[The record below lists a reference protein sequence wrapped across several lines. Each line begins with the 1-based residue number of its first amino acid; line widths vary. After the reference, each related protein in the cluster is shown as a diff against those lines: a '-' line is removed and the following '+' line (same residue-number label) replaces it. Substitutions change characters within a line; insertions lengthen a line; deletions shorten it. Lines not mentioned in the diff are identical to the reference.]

1 MTDLQTPFHE
11 GELAIQE
18 KLGVRAL
25 VHSYAPKFVRSFLP
39 EQHRDLLETLPFI
52 VVGSVDSDQQP
63 SASIL
68 FGSPGFIQSPDETT
82 MTVEATPTGGDPLRD
97 NLRTG
102 SPLGF
107 LAIDF
112 KTRRRNRLTGKI
124 THTGQNGFAIKV
136 DQSFGNCPQYI
147 QSRTSS
153 AITGE
158 QANSTTGDVT
168 SPLDHTTLAERLSAA
183 DTFFIASS
191 HFEDRSDRKHG
202 VDVSHRG
209 GKPGFIGL
217 TGNTLKFPDF
227 SGNNHYNTFGNIA
240 LNPKVGIVV
249 PDFDTGDML
258 YIEGTAGIIWD
269 GPEVDAFEGAERLVA
284 VQITKTTLVE
294 RAMPVHW
301 KFNDYSPSL
310 EVTGDWDKEDT
321 AASNED
327 EQWRSLRVDR
337 IERESSTINSFYLTA
352 TDGLPL
358 EGYIAGQHLP
368 VRHPSVPKTI
378 RTYTLSKAPCGSQ
391 YRLSIKREAN
401 GKFSRFM
408 HDDLRV
414 GTTVSAM
421 APRGVFHLH
430 ETSSKPL
437 VLVSAG
443 VGITPMIAMLEAAVN
458 TSGCTNGKKAAH
470 PIVFIHAA
478 RNGDEHPFK
487 NHPILS
493 NPSDFGV
500 TLLLAYSQ
508 PTPQDIIDNKFHIR
522 GRITA
527 QTIAELVPANEV
539 HAFLCGPDQ
548 FMTDMRAHLSAAGVD
563 DSHIEQETFGGPV
576 VTREP
581 MPNVEIPV
589 QLKSSNRQLTWNPS
603 KTTLL
608 ETIEDAGVD
617 APFACRTGNCGTCVT
632 KVLKGKLGHPKT
644 AQYKPDDDEALIC
657 CAVPDDNP
665 DKRENPV
672 ALDI

>member
-18 KLGVRAL
+18 RLGVREL

-39 EQHRDLLETLPFI
+39 QQHRDLLETLPFI
-52 VVGSVDSDQQP
+52 VVGSVDSNQQP

-82 MTVEATPTGGDPLRD
+82 MQVEATPTNGDPLRK
-97 NLRTG
+97 NLREG

-112 KTRRRNRLTGKI
+112 ETRRRNRLTGKVTQ
-124 THTGQNGFAIKV
+124 THQNGFAIKV

-147 QSRTSS
+147 QSRTASP
-153 AITGE
+153 ATEG
-158 QANSTTGDVT
+158 ADNSTGTIT
-168 SPLDHTTLAERLSAA
+168 TPLGNAELAKRLAAA

-191 HFEDRSDRKHG
+191 HFEDQDDRKHG

-209 GKPGFIGL
+209 GKPGFMDL
-217 TGNTLKFPDF
+217 ADNTLKFPDF

-258 YIEGTAGIIWD
+258 YIEGIAEIIWG
-269 GPEVDAFEGAERLVA
+269 GPEVEAFDGAERLVS

-294 RAMPVHW
+294 RTMPVTW
-301 KFNDYSPSL
+301 KLNDYSPSL
-310 EVTGDWDKEDT
+310 EATGEWDRDD
-321 AASNED
+321 AAADDNS

-358 EGYIAGQHLP
+358 ESYIAGQHLP
-368 VRHPSVPKTI
+368 VRHPSVPKAI

-391 YRLSIKREAN
+391 YRLSIKREAL

-414 GTTVSAM
+414 GTTIDAM
-421 APRGVFHLH
+421 SPRGMFHMPK
-430 ETSSKPL
+430 TMDKPQ
-437 VLVSAG
+437 VLISAG

-458 TSGCTNGKKAAH
+458 TSGCTDGKKASRQ
-470 PIVFIHAA
+470 ILFIHAA
-478 RNGDEHPFK
+478 RNGDEHAFK

-493 NPSDFGV
+493 NPADFGV
-500 TLLLAYSQ
+500 TVLLAYSQ

-522 GRITA
+522 GRIDA
-527 QTIAELVPANEV
+527 QSIADLLPGQDVD
-539 HAFLCGPDQ
+539 AFLCGPDT
-548 FMTDMRAHLSAAGVD
+548 FMTDVRAHLNAAGVN
-563 DSHIEQETFGGPV
+563 DSQIDQEIFGGPAV
-576 VTREP
+576 AQEP
-581 MPNVEIPV
+581 MPDVEISV
-589 QLKSSNRQLTWNPS
+589 QLKSSGKQLVWNPS
-603 KTTLL
+603 QATLL
-608 ETIEDAGVD
+608 ETIEEAGVD
-617 APFACRTGNCGTCVT
+617 APFSCRTGNCGTCVT
-632 KVLKGKLGHPKT
+632 KVLKGRLSNPQT
-644 AQYKPDDDEALIC
+644 AQYKPAEDEALIC
-657 CAVPDDNP
+657 CAVPGKLPHNSDI
-665 DKRENPV
+665 R
-672 ALDI
+672 LDL

>member
-1 MTDLQTPFHE
+1 MTELETPFHE

-18 KLGVRAL
+18 KLGVREL

-52 VVGSVDSDQQP
+52 VVGSVNSNQQP

-68 FGSPGFIQSPDETT
+68 FGSQGFIQSPDETT
-82 MTVEATPTGGDPLRD
+82 MQVEATLTSGDPLRD
-97 NLRTG
+97 NLRMG

-112 KTRRRNRLTGKI
+112 ETRRRNRLTGKI
-124 THTGQNGFAIKV
+124 TRTDQNGFAIKV

-153 AITGE
+153 AITDKEGTSNAGE
-158 QANSTTGDVT
+158 ITT
-168 SPLDHTTLAERLSAA
+168 PLSHSELTKRLSSA
-183 DTFFIASS
+183 DTFFVASS
-191 HFEDRSDRKHG
+191 YFKDQGDRKHG

-209 GKPGFIGL
+209 GKAGFMKL
-217 TGNTLKFPDF
+217 AGNILKFPDF
-227 SGNNHYNTFGNIA
+227 SGNHHYNTFGNIV

-258 YIEGTAGIIWD
+258 YIEGTADIIWS
-269 GPEVDAFEGAERLVA
+269 GPEVDAFEGAERLVT
-284 VQITKTTLVE
+284 VQITKSTLVE
-294 RAMPVHW
+294 RAMPMTW

-310 EVTGDWDKEDT
+310 EATGDWNNGN
-321 AASNED
+321 ASANDD

-358 EGYIAGQHLP
+358 EGYKAGQHLP
-368 VRHPSVPKTI
+368 IHHPSAPKTI

-408 HDDLRV
+408 HDELRV

-421 APRGVFHLH
+421 APRGVFHLPDAP
-430 ETSSKPL
+430 SKPL

-458 TSGCTNGKKAAH
+458 TSGCANGKKAAH
-470 PIVFIHAA
+470 PIVFIRAA
-478 RNGDEHPFK
+478 RNGDEHAFK

-493 NPSDFGV
+493 NPVDFGV

-508 PTPQDIIDNKFHIR
+508 PTPQDIIDKKFQIR

-527 QTIAELVPANEV
+527 QTIAELIPTKDI

-548 FMTDMRAHLSAAGVD
+548 FMADMRAHLNNAGVND
-563 DSHIEQETFGGPV
+563 TGIEQETFGGSAV
-576 VTREP
+576 ARDP
-581 MPNVEIPV
+581 MPDVEIPV
-589 QLKSSNRQLTWNPS
+589 QLKSSGKQLTWNPS
-603 KTTLL
+603 KSTLL

-617 APFACRTGNCGTCVT
+617 APFACRIGNCGTCVT
-632 KVLKGKLGHPKT
+632 KVLKGKMGHPET
-644 AQYKPDDDEALIC
+644 AQYKPAEDEALIC
-657 CAVPDDNP
+657 CAVPDHNP
-665 DKRENPV
+665 DKREDLI